1 MPLISTNRADK
12 GYVTDDLV
20 AHYSARAKGG
30 VGLIVTEVVTVEP
43 TYVYLPGD
51 MSIYDDSFI
60 PGWKELVE
68 GVHKYDTKILAQLFH
83 PAYMAF
89 PIPGTPQL
97 IAPSNVGPYY
107 AKSAPRPATVEEL
120 HTIVDQFGQ
129 AAHRVQLAGVD
140 FIHVSGGNTIKRGSS
155 MPAPGTS
162 PAPHAHCS
170 EEIKKHVN
178 IPVAT
183 VARINEPWVAE
194 ELIENDKCDMCMI
207 GRANLCDSEFANKAF
222 EGKTDDIRPC
232 IGCGR
237 CLTGIMMGKR
247 ISCTV
252 NPSVEDDTVEKATEK
267 KKVLVIGGGPAG
279 MEAAYVAH
287 QRGHEVLLCEKS
299 NELGGQLRIAAVPIA
314 KQELCRVIKYMKRRL
329 DNAGIEVRLNTEV
342 TEEMLNNEF
351 KDYEII
357 CSCGAISKEIP
368 PFEIFKNCMTA
379 DEVLSGSKYPGRN
392 IVVLGGG
399 SVGCETADFLAPLIN
414 DLFPMNRK
422 VTILEMTNSLMPGEG
437 GAAKSR
443 LTQRLMQNGV
453 NIEMSAQ
460 VTKVDENTIT
470 YVKNGVEHV
479 INDADTL
486 IFAVGYIPKKI
497 EINSDKVHYI
507 GDCDKVGTLRDAIT
521 QAHELATNL

>member
-1 MPLISTNRADK
+1 MPPISTNMADK

-129 AAHRVQLAGVD
+129 AAHRVQLAGGDGVEIQCAHAHGLLGGFLTPLYNKRTDEYGGNIDGRLRLCLEVIESIRKYCGDDFIIDVRISGNEYSEGGLTLNDQIQVSKQLEKAGVD

-207 GRANLCDSEFANKAF
+207 
-222 EGKTDDIRPC
+222 
-232 IGCGR
+232 
-237 CLTGIMMGKR
+237 
-247 ISCTV
+247 
-252 NPSVEDDTVEKATEK
+252 
-267 KKVLVIGGGPAG
+267 VL
-279 MEAAYVAH
+279 
-287 QRGHEVLLCEKS
+287 
-299 NELGGQLRIAAVPIA
+299 
-314 KQELCRVIKYMKRRL
+314 
-329 DNAGIEVRLNTEV
+329 
-342 TEEMLNNEF
+342 F
-351 KDYEII
+351 
-357 CSCGAISKEIP
+357 
-368 PFEIFKNCMTA
+368 
-379 DEVLSGSKYPGRN
+379 
-392 IVVLGGG
+392 
-399 SVGCETADFLAPLIN
+399 
-414 DLFPMNRK
+414 
-422 VTILEMTNSLMPGEG
+422 
-437 GAAKSR
+437 
-443 LTQRLMQNGV
+443 
-453 NIEMSAQ
+453 
-460 VTKVDENTIT
+460 VTK
-470 YVKNGVEHV
+470 YQPLFFK
-479 INDADTL
+479 
-486 IFAVGYIPKKI
+486 
-497 EINSDKVHYI
+497 
-507 GDCDKVGTLRDAIT
+507 
-521 QAHELATNL
+521 